1 MYTYKELIEIV
12 QQYFAAEHF
21 TGTPAHLYEPIDYTL
36 SQGGKRIRP
45 VLLLAAAD
53 MLGADLEEARYA
65 AIGLETFHN
74 FTLLHDDL
82 MDQSPMRRGKPT
94 VYRKWDENTAVLS
107 GDAMNILAWHY
118 FLRKPHPQLLA
129 ILRTFEQTSMEICE
143 GQQYDMDFEQRT
155 DVRIDEYMEMIRL
168 KTAVLLGCA
177 LKIGALYANAG
188 PDDTQ
193 HLYQF
198 GINLGLAFQLRDDLL
213 DTYGDPATFGK
224 ETGTDIRD
232 NKKTFLLLN
241 ALEKAD
247 PSRRQR
253 LLELCSTR
261 PEAAEAKVKEV
272 TEIYNSLGIK
282 EIAEQKITCLHQE
295 ALQHLQACS
304 VSDERKKTLQNI
316 AQTLLNRDA

>member
-53 MLGADLEEARYA
+53 MLGADLEDARYA

-107 GDAMNILAWHY
+107 GDAMNILAWRY

-155 DVRIDEYMEMIRL
+155 DVRLDEYMEMIRL

-232 NKKTFLLLN
+232 NKKTYLLLN

-253 LLELCSTR
+253 LLALCSTR
-261 PEAAEAKVKEV
+261 PEAAEAKVAEV

-282 EIAEQKITCLHQE
+282 EITEQKISLLHQE
-295 ALQHLQACS
+295 ALRHLQACS

>member
-107 GDAMNILAWHY
+107 GDAMNILAWRY

-155 DVRIDEYMEMIRL
+155 DVRLDEYMEMIRL

-232 NKKTFLLLN
+232 NKKTFLLLS

-247 PSRRQR
+247 PSRCQR
-253 LLELCSTR
+253 LLALCSTR

-282 EIAEQKITCLHQE
+282 EITEQKITCLHQE

-304 VSDERKKTLQNI
+304 VPDERKKTLQNI
-316 AQTLLNRDA
+316 AQTLLNRNA